1 MQNIKIIFLGFLGAM
16 VFHFIQIRFFPTAN
30 AVESKIISASAF
42 NFVDSHGNLR
52 GQFGFAKEGPPGFW
66 LMDEKGTSRLAMG
79 LYTDGTAHL
88 GLQDRQGQMIQLM
101 RSFGS
106 QEAPLLIFK
115 NHGADAMIMGLNPGD
130 ITPFVMHYD
139 SQRKRKLEFGKY
151 DGP

>member
-1 MQNIKIIFLGFLGAM
+1 MQNIKMIFWGFLGALM
-16 VFHFIQIRFFPTAN
+16 FHFVQINFFPSAN
-30 AVESKIISASAF
+30 AVESKVISASSF
-42 NFVDSHGNLR
+42 NLVDSQGKLR
-52 GQFGFAKEGPPGFW
+52 GQFGFSKEGPPGFW

-79 LYTDGTAHL
+79 LYTDGTAHF

-115 NHGADAMIMGLNPGD
+115 HNGADAMIMGLNPGD
-130 ITPFVMHYD
+130 VSPFVMHYD
-139 SQRKRKLEFGKY
+139 TQRKRKLEFGKY

>member
-1 MQNIKIIFLGFLGAM
+1 MQNIQIIFLGFLGAM

-42 NFVDSHGNLR
+42 NLVDSQGKLR

-88 GLQDRQGQMIQLM
+88 GLQDRQGQSPGLAEVTTDMA
-101 RSFGS
+101 RAVCN
-106 QEAPLLIFK
+106 APAGQHCPSGRPSPAKADQTLL
-115 NHGADAMIMGLNPGD
+115 
-130 ITPFVMHYD
+130 
-139 SQRKRKLEFGKY
+139 
-151 DGP
+151 